1 MKLTLYTFFILFI
14 FILPTSAQTVKSV
27 RDGYWSSPYT
37 WSTGKV
43 PVKGDNVIISSSDTV
58 IVDIS
63 NSNGG
68 AQCSTL
74 TIDGALTFD
83 PNNYY
88 DPGTISV
95 FNNLTI
101 APDGKIIPA
110 RDTTFLFT
118 SEIYAITVYGDFIN
132 NGEFQTSLSN
142 SKNSMKIM
150 LTMYG
155 SSNSLISN
163 IGTTTYIYWINAY
176 NKTSISG
183 SFSCN
188 NFDLYGP
195 LDNSGGQ
202 LKILNNGG
210 IYFDTA
216 ASFAVTPEFGKYIS
230 ITYNN
235 HKTKTTGVEL
245 PDTVNEL
252 RFADSLILNKSIT
265 VLHQLA
271 FNGTL
276 FTGNDTLTLGD
287 SAFTLNDFNNFVI
300 GNMAR
305 VFRSKDSLVYL
316 VGVRSMPQARTLAIK
331 LNNLPAAGA
340 KITVTASDSSLNIN
354 PLPSDVSAYE
364 KYYFWNIK
372 ADPSYSRNIDA
383 DVSLSFNS
391 DKYSITGN
399 LDYIN
404 NYLAAAILK
413 GNQNTGQWNTVN
425 NNIGISELDGM
436 TSVTSKVNSF
446 GDFTMGQLY
455 ELPNGNFETWQYGWP
470 YGWKERIEAYSTGI
484 SQSDSAHSGSYAA
497 EGTVVTGYNNAI
509 VAPDMKFSIP
519 FLKYP
524 QVLKGFYQFYPV
536 NGDKYYINVTFYKDS
551 NVVGQGSFID
561 SSEVASYKE
570 FDIGISL
577 LTQTPGDTAGS
588 SSIDSLSIET
598 GIKPGNLNSYHLG
611 SRFLLDDLSFGK
623 ITDVISSRN
632 NIPSKF
638 TLYQNYPNPFN
649 PSTNITFSIPN
660 QSHVVLEISD
670 ILGRKV
676 ATLINSYLAPGVHRI
691 VWNAD
696 NYSSGVYF
704 YQLRDKSNNRII
716 TKKMLLLK

>member
-1 MKLTLYTFFILFI
+1 MKKYLLLIICIALFI
-14 FILPTSAQTVKSV
+14 ISPVWGQTVSSA

-63 NSNGG
+63 SSSSG

-74 TIDGALTFD
+74 TVDGALTFD

-101 APDGKIIPA
+101 APGGKIIPA
-110 RDTTFLFT
+110 RDTSYLFT

-132 NGEFQTSLSN
+132 NGEFQTTLSN
-142 SKNSMKIM
+142 SNNSMKIM

-155 SSNSLISN
+155 SSNRLISN

-176 NKTSISG
+176 NKTSLSG

-216 ASFAVTPEFGKYIS
+216 ASFAVAPEFGKYIS

-235 HKTKTTGVEL
+235 NKTKTTGFEL

-252 RFADSLILNKSIT
+252 RFDDSLILNKSIT

-271 FNGTL
+271 FNGIL
-276 FTGNDTLTLGD
+276 YTGKDTLTLGD
-287 SAFTLNDFNNFVI
+287 SAYSQNDIRNYVI
-300 GNMAR
+300 GNLAR
-305 VFRSKDSLVYL
+305 VFRSRDSLVYL
-316 VGVRSMPQARTLAIK
+316 VGVPGMPYARPLAIK

-340 KITVTASDSSLNIN
+340 KISVAASDSSVNIN
-354 PLPSDVSAYE
+354 PLPPDISAYE
-364 KYYFWNIK
+364 KNYFWKIK
-372 ADPSYSRNIDA
+372 ADAHYSANIDA

-391 DKYSITGN
+391 DKNSISGN

-404 NYLAAAILK
+404 NYLAAATLK
-413 GNQNTGQWNTVN
+413 GNQNTGQWSTVN
-425 NNIGISELDGM
+425 NNIGISALYGLTD
-436 TSVTSKVNSF
+436 VTSKVNSF
-446 GDFTMGQLY
+446 GDFVIGQLY
-455 ELPNGNFETWQYGWP
+455 GLPNGDFETWQYGWP
-470 YGWKERIEAYSTGI
+470 YGWKERIEAYATGI

-536 NGDKYYINVTFYKDS
+536 NGDKYYINVKLYKDS

-561 SSEVASYKE
+561 SSGIASYKE

-577 LTQTPGDTAGS
+577 LTHITGDTAGS
-588 SSIDSLSIET
+588 SIIDSLSIET

-623 ITDVISSRN
+623 ITGVISARN
-632 NIPSKF
+632 NIPDKF
-638 TLYQNYPNPFN
+638 SLYQNYPNPFN
-649 PSTNITFSIPN
+649 PTTTIKVDNPKNENLKIIIYN
-660 QSHVVLEISD
+660 
-670 ILGRKV
+670 ILGQKV
-676 ATLINSYLAPGVHRI
+676 ATVFNGNLSAGRYSFR
-691 VWNAD
+691 WNAD
-696 NYSSGVYF
+696 NFSSGIYF
-704 YQLRDKSNNRII
+704 CRMTAGSYTSV
-716 TKKMLLLK
+716 KKMVLEK